1 VPAQVIVKQF
11 MQTMVEFPP
20 RQKAARFTVG
30 DVMEKLEQNSAQ
42 MARSAGAGT

>member
-1 VPAQVIVKQF
+1 VAS
-11 MQTMVEFPP
+11 
-20 RQKAARFTVG
+20 FTVG